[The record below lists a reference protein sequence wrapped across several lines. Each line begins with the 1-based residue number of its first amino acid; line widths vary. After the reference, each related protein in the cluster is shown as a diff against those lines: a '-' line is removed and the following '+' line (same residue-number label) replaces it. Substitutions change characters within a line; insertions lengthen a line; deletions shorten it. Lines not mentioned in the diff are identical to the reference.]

1 MQLHQLAYFVAVA
14 ETRHFTRAAQRMHVA
29 QPSLSQQVRSLE
41 QELGAPLFNRAR
53 GNISLT
59 AAGETLLPLARRILA
74 DTETARQRVHELLD
88 LRHGTVRLGAT
99 PSLCTGF
106 LPDVLRLFH
115 QRYPGIRLL
124 VEEGGSRDLI
134 RDLAGGDLDLALI
147 ILPLQSS
154 DPALATSPLIRES
167 LVLVTSR
174 DEPPLVTGRPL
185 YVADLRDHPL
195 VMFRRGYD
203 LRDATVTACREAG
216 FDPTFAIEGGE
227 MDAVLGFVA
236 AGLGSAVIPSM
247 VARRLGMRVTP
258 FSPPGLQR
266 TIGLARRR
274 DVEPTRAA
282 VELQRAL
289 WEYLRDAATTGNLPD
304 GTRLLRGPGSDPA
317 ISLDSA
323 APLAA
328 PLSLDLPDAGCPL
341 PPVDGGG
348 FDPLDEPPVG
358 GPGSSVARGP
368 CPSAKPRR
376 RSEITTTR

>member
-29 QPSLSQQVRSLE
+29 QPSLSQQVRALE
-41 QELGAPLFNRAR
+41 QELGTPLFNRAR

-74 DTETARQRVHELLD
+74 DTETARQRVTELLD

-124 VEEGGSRDLI
+124 VEEGGSRDLV
-134 RDLAGGDLDLALI
+134 RDLAGGELDLALI

-167 LVLVTSR
+167 LVLVSSL
-174 DEPPLVTGRPL
+174 DEPPVVTGRSL
-185 YVADLRDHPL
+185 NVADLRNHPL

-203 LRDATVTACREAG
+203 LRVATVTACREVG
-216 FDPTFAIEGGE
+216 FEPTFAIEGGE

-258 FSPPGLQR
+258 FVAPGLQR

-282 VELQRAL
+282 VELQRTL
-289 WEYLRDAATTGNLPD
+289 WEYLRHAASTGSLPD
-304 GTRLLRGPGSDPA
+304 GTRLLGDRSAATVPMDPDSQPMDPEQQPSDPEQELSAAVRHLATGGQELSVGGEGPSAGYRGP
-317 ISLDSA
+317 
-323 APLAA
+323 
-328 PLSLDLPDAGCPL
+328 LSFNENNGLGRSRKLP
-341 PPVDGGG
+341 
-348 FDPLDEPPVG
+348 
-358 GPGSSVARGP
+358 
-368 CPSAKPRR
+368 
-376 RSEITTTR
+376 